1 MIAPMFVTT
10 AIHQETGEA
19 STDARMDPTMQR
31 LEDQIAWYDKKSIYN
46 QRVFKTLKTIQIVS
60 GALVPLFA
68 GFGAPTPLTG
78 SLGVIIVALEGLQ
91 QLNQYQQSWVNYRS
105 TCEALRH
112 EKYLYL
118 AHAGPYKNAAKRRA
132 ILAER
137 IEGMVSQ
144 EHAKWVSAQEEALAE
159 DDE

>member
-1 MIAPMFVTT
+1 MFATVEERLIDTT
-10 AIHQETGEA
+10 
-19 STDARMDPTMQR
+19 SDPTQQR
-31 LEDQIAWYDKKSIYN
+31 LEEQIDWYDRKSIYN
-46 QRVFKTLKTIQIVS
+46 QRVFKTLKTVQIVW

-78 SLGVIIVALEGLQ
+78 SLGVVIVSLEGLQ

-112 EKYLYL
+112 EKYLFL
-118 AHAGPYKNAAKRRA
+118 AHAGPYKNGAKRRS

-144 EHAKWVSAQEEALAE
+144 EHAKWVSTQEEVAAE
-159 DDE
+159 DDA

>member
-1 MIAPMFVTT
+1 MFITT
-10 AIHQETGEA
+10 AVQQETGEA
-19 STDARMDPTMQR
+19 VSAASTDPTTQR
-31 LEDQIAWYDKKSIYN
+31 LEEQITWYDRKSVYN

-78 SLGVIIVALEGLQ
+78 SLGVIIVVLEGLQ
-91 QLNQYQQSWVNYRS
+91 QLNQYQQCWVNYRS

-118 AHAGPYKNAAKRRA
+118 AHAGPYKNPTKRLA
-132 ILAER
+132 MLAER

-144 EHAKWVSAQEEALAE
+144 EHAKWVSAQEEALA
-159 DDE
+159 DDDV